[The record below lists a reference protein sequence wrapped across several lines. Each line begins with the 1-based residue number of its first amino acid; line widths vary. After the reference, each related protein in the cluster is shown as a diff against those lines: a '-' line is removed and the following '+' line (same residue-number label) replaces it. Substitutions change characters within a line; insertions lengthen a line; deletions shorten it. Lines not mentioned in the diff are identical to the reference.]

1 MNMKLIDE
9 VSADL
14 QKKIQP
20 LKEVVLKGLKWDADI
35 PSVSASL
42 EFLKYCGGTKLAT

>member
-1 MNMKLIDE
+1 MQLIDE

-14 QKKIQP
+14 QKNFQP
-20 LKEVVLKGLKWDADI
+20 LKEVVLKGMKWDAYI

-42 EFLKYCGGTKLAT
+42 EYLKYCGGTKLAT